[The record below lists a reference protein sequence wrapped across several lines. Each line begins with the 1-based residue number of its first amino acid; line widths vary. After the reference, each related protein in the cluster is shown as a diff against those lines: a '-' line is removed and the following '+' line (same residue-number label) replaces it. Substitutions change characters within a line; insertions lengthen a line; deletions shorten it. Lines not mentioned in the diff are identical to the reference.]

1 MDAHARSRM
10 PPPHQTPKLSSRST
24 PLVPKTPSHM
34 KSPPLT
40 TSHNGNTPHHTSG
53 SISHV
58 LSPKEGGGSTRLKIK
73 SATTPEAK
81 SRLLVKPIPAG
92 VKAQM
97 QRNSNNELLATP
109 SVRLVNRAKTPN
121 YEPTLADEGWMSADS
136 HQVNSNPTMM
146 DFDDYENEMAETEAV
161 LVSVRVRP
169 PNPVELRSD
178 AGCVWTMP
186 EHDQHLLKL
195 AKGTEGTREDR
206 DWIFD
211 RILPPHSDNGRVYG
225 TSARRHV
232 RSAMEGYNA
241 VIFAYGQTASG
252 KTHTLSGSSS
262 EPGIIPLSITDLFSQ
277 IRSTP
282 DREFLLRASY
292 LELYNETIIDL
303 LSPSGSSTGA
313 ELHLSEGK
321 KGVIINGLTEI
332 AVRSELDVKRLLRS
346 GEDRRKVGATDWN
359 SRSSRSH
366 CVFRITIESRSRNSA
381 VEEPPI
387 GARTP
392 GGRLKTAGDKMTRI
406 STLSIIDLAGS
417 EKHTSSK
424 ERNAE
429 GKHINQS
436 LLTLKLVISKL
447 ADLASKR
454 NVTHVPYRDSK
465 LTRLLQN
472 SLSGDALI
480 SVICTVSPSHLNLAE
495 SISTLAFAQGLK
507 RVVLKAQKKEVVDP
521 QALIQQY
528 QNEIAE
534 LRAQLLEK
542 ETVGGNKNERE
553 KNEAMEKRLN
563 ELKSMI
569 LTSVT
574 VNSPDMNDNTAMVPP
589 SPAKMKY
596 PKLEYDRPS
605 AELLEELHAE
615 QLHRAELEDEVAR
628 LKAELATRPIEPN
641 KEIVTL
647 RNEVA
652 ELRLIA
658 DDYERHLLE
667 PSRKVRADVEKEF
680 NDKMKNL
687 ENQLDSK
694 KIWANRLDE
703 NVRFITQENKA
714 LEMRCKEAESKVT
727 QIIEFINLALSPSNS
742 NDHSGLLPISEEES
756 DYASSTPPIFNIN
769 QSDELPALV
778 VTDDFSP
785 SPLMMG
791 NNGKSTLTLSA
802 SKMRATFSQMDL
814 ANFNDKFGT
823 LSMSGR
829 GNNNNGLINKQQH
842 NRGLGISNHKMLR
855 EESNF
860 ALAEIAAGDDDEYY

>member
-1 MDAHARSRM
+1 MDAHARARM
-10 PPPHQTPKLSSRST
+10 PPPHQTPKVSTRST
-24 PLVPKTPSHM
+24 LFAPKTPSHM

-40 TSHNGNTPHHTSG
+40 TSHNSNTPHHSEPLPN
-53 SISHV
+53 I
-58 LSPKEGGGSTRLKIK
+58 LSPKEGGAGSTRLKIK

-81 SRLLVKPIPAG
+81 SRLLVKPIGAR
-92 VKAQM
+92 AQVQHA
-97 QRNSNNELLATP
+97 QRTNSDLLSTP
-109 SVRLVNRAKTPN
+109 SVTLVNRPTTPN
-121 YEPTLADEGWMSADS
+121 YAPTLADEGWMSADTHPIEAS
-136 HQVNSNPTMM
+136 SMM
-146 DFDDYENEMAETEAV
+146 DFDEYENGKAETETEAV

-178 AGCVWTMP
+178 AGSVWTMP
-186 EHDQHLLKL
+186 EHDPHLLKL

-211 RILPPHSDNGRVYG
+211 RILPPHSDNGKVYG

-252 KTHTLSGSSS
+252 KTHTLSGSSM
-262 EPGIIPLSITDLFSQ
+262 EPGIIPLAISDLFSQ

-303 LSPSGSSTGA
+303 LSTVPGA

-321 KGVIINGLTEI
+321 KGVVINGLTEV
-332 AVRSELDVKRLLRS
+332 AVRSEADVKKLLRS

-359 SRSSRSH
+359 ARSSRSH
-366 CVFRITIESRSRNSA
+366 CVFRITIESRSRNPA
-381 VEEPPI
+381 IEEAPI

-392 GGRLKTAGDKMTRI
+392 GGRLKAAGDKMTRI

-480 SVICTVSPSHLNLAE
+480 SVICTVSPSSLNLAE

-521 QALIQQY
+521 HALIQQY

-534 LRAQLLEK
+534 LRAQLREK
-542 ETVGGNKNERE
+542 EMHGGNKTERE

-569 LTSVT
+569 LTSVN
-574 VNSPDMNDNTAMVPP
+574 VNSPNPEDNAAMIPP
-589 SPAKMKY
+589 SPAKMRY

-628 LKAELATRPIEPN
+628 LKAELATRPLEPN
-641 KEIVTL
+641 KEIVEL

-680 NDKMKNL
+680 ADKMKTL

-714 LEMRCKEAESKVT
+714 LEARCLEAESKVH
-727 QIIEFINLALSPSNS
+727 QIIEFINLALSPP
-742 NDHSGLLPISEEES
+742 DPDALLPIPESEEVRELS
-756 DYASSTPPIFNIN
+756 PER
-769 QSDELPALV
+769 ELPTLV
-778 VTDDFSP
+778 VSDDFSP
-785 SPLMMG
+785 SLPSSG
-791 NNGKSTLTLSA
+791 GKSTLTLSA

-823 LSMSGR
+823 LTVSGK
-829 GNNNNGLINKQQH
+829 GKGGK
-842 NRGLGISNHKMLR
+842 GLGIGGMGGSGWGGKMLR
-855 EESNF
+855 EESSF
-860 ALAEIAAGDDDEYY
+860 ALAEVAGDDDDF

>member
-1 MDAHARSRM
+1 MDAHARARM
-10 PPPHQTPKLSSRST
+10 PPPHHTPKLAARSAR
-24 PLVPKTPSHM
+24 PLVPKTPAHL

-40 TSHNGNTPHHTSG
+40 TSNNLNTPHHPHES
-53 SISHV
+53 SLSSV
-58 LSPKEGGGSTRLKIK
+58 LSPKEGGGSVKIK
-73 SATTPEAK
+73 VKSAITPESK
-81 SRLLVKPIPAG
+81 SRLLIKPMGAR
-92 VKAQM
+92 AQ
-97 QRNSNNELLATP
+97 TP
-109 SVRLVNRAKTPN
+109 SVPPLPNHTPSIKLVNRRPFTPDQMK
-121 YEPTLADEGWMSADS
+121 LADEGWMSAEPGEEGF
-136 HQVNSNPTMM
+136 VAGL
-146 DFDDYENEMAETEAV
+146 DDYEEDTAETEAV

-169 PNPVELRSD
+169 PNPVELNSD

-186 EHDQHLLKL
+186 EHDQHIIKL
-195 AKGTEGTREDR
+195 AKGTEGMREDR

-211 RILPPHSDNGRVYG
+211 RILPPHSDNGRTYG

-252 KTHTLSGSSS
+252 KTHTLTGSAM
-262 EPGIIPLSITDLFSQ
+262 EPGIIPLSISDLFAQ

-292 LELYNETIIDL
+292 LELYNETIFDL
-303 LSPSGSSTGA
+303 LSPVPGA
-313 ELHLSEGK
+313 ELHLSESK
-321 KGVIINGLTEI
+321 KGVVINGLTEV
-332 AVRSELDVKRLLRS
+332 AVRTEQEVRKLLRS

-359 SRSSRSH
+359 ARSSRSH
-366 CVFRITIESRSRNSA
+366 CVFRVTIESRARSGGG
-381 VEEPPI
+381 EETPN

-392 GGRLKTAGDKMTRI
+392 GGRLKAAGDKMTRI

-480 SVICTVSPSHLNLAE
+480 SVICTVSPSSLNLAE

-534 LRAQLLEK
+534 LRAQLREK
-542 ETVGGNKNERE
+542 EATGGSKAGSSKNDRAN
-553 KNEAMEKRLN
+553 NEAMEKRLN

-569 LTSVT
+569 LTSVS
-574 VNSPDMNDNTAMVPP
+574 VNSPNPDDQAAMIAP

-628 LKAELATRPIEPN
+628 LKAELAMRPLEPN
-641 KEIVTL
+641 KQIVVL
-647 RNEVA
+647 QNEVS

-680 NDKMKNL
+680 SEKFKTL

-703 NVRFITQENKA
+703 NVRFLTQENKA
-714 LEMRCKEAESKVT
+714 LTSRYEEAEAKVS
-727 QIIEFINLALSPSNS
+727 QIIEFINLALSPPSDDPSSPIRSNQDTS
-742 NDHSGLLPISEEES
+742 PSGQAPLSAI
-756 DYASSTPPIFNIN
+756 PPT
-769 QSDELPALV
+769 LV
-778 VTDDFSP
+778 VSDDFSP
-785 SPLMMG
+785 SPTNQG
-791 NNGKSTLTLSA
+791 GRSTLTLSA

-823 LSMSGR
+823 LTVSGKGR
-829 GNNNNGLINKQQH
+829 GG
-842 NRGLGISNHKMLR
+842 GGGGAGGWGMGKMLR
-855 EESNF
+855 EESSF
-860 ALAEIAAGDDDEYY
+860 GLAEVAGCEDEDEGF

>member
-1 MDAHARSRM
+1 MDGQRARM
-10 PPPHQTPKLSSRST
+10 PMPSQTPKLSSRAR
-24 PLVPKTPSHM
+24 PLNPKTPAHL

-40 TSHNGNTPHHTSG
+40 TSLNSNTPHYPHDPSASGHLTPKEGSG
-53 SISHV
+53 SI
-58 LSPKEGGGSTRLKIK
+58 KLKIK
-73 SATTPEAK
+73 SAITPESK
-81 SRLLVKPIPAG
+81 SRLLVKPLGARAQSSAPATLN
-92 VKAQM
+92 VH
-97 QRNSNNELLATP
+97 TP
-109 SVRLVNRAKTPN
+109 SSRLTSRPVTPLVSRD
-121 YEPTLADEGWMSADS
+121 EVVLADEAWMSSIPGDEGMVAGLDGYE
-136 HQVNSNPTMM
+136 
-146 DFDDYENEMAETEAV
+146 DDPAETEAV

-169 PNPVELRSD
+169 ANSVELQSD
-178 AGCVWTMP
+178 ASCVWTMP
-186 EHDQHLLKL
+186 EHDEHLLKL

-211 RILPPHSDNGRVYG
+211 RILPPPSSNAKVYT

-252 KTHTLSGSSS
+252 KTHTLTGSSI
-262 EPGIIPLSITDLFSQ
+262 EPGIIPLSIADVFSQ

-303 LSPSGSSTGA
+303 LSPVAGA
-313 ELHLSEGK
+313 ELQLSEGK
-321 KGVIINGLTEI
+321 KGVVINGLTEV
-332 AVRSELDVKRLLRS
+332 AVRTEQEVRRLLRS

-359 SRSSRSH
+359 ARSSRSH
-366 CVFRITIESRSRNSA
+366 CVFRVTIESRARSSA
-381 VEEPPI
+381 VDDTPV
-387 GARTP
+387 GVKTP
-392 GGRLKTAGDKMTRI
+392 GGRPKTAERMTRI

-480 SVICTVSPSHLNLAE
+480 SVICTVSPSYLNLAE

-534 LRAQLLEK
+534 LRAQLRDK
-542 ETVGGNKNERE
+542 ELYDGQHAGSSKSDRH
-553 KNEAMEKRLN
+553 KNEAMERRLN

-569 LTSVT
+569 LTSVS
-574 VNSPDMNDNTAMVPP
+574 VNSPGLPDQQQMVPP
-589 SPAKMKY
+589 SPAKMKF

-605 AELLEELHAE
+605 AEVLEELHAE

-628 LKAELATRPIEPN
+628 LKAELATRPMEPD
-641 KEIVTL
+641 KQIVTL
-647 RNEVA
+647 QNEVS

-680 NDKMKNL
+680 AERFKTL

-703 NVRFITQENKA
+703 NVRFLTQENKA
-714 LEMRCKEAESKVT
+714 LMARCNEAEAKVS
-727 QIIEFINLALSPSNS
+727 QIIEFINLALSPSGPS
-742 NDHSGLLPISEEES
+742 SPERHELTASHAPAIPLP
-756 DYASSTPPIFNIN
+756 T
-769 QSDELPALV
+769 LV
-778 VTDDFSP
+778 VSDDFSP
-785 SPLMMG
+785 SPAYG
-791 NNGKSTLTLSA
+791 VGKSTLTLSA

-823 LSMSGR
+823 LSVSGR
-829 GNNNNGLINKQQH
+829 G
-842 NRGLGISNHKMLR
+842 RGGPGAGAGSGQASGGWSGKMLR
-855 EESNF
+855 EESSF
-860 ALAEIAAGDDDEYY
+860 ALAEVAGDDDF

>member
-1 MDAHARSRM
+1 MDAHARARM
-10 PPPHQTPKLSSRST
+10 PPPHQTPKVAARSAR
-24 PLVPKTPSHM
+24 PLVPKTPAHL

-40 TSHNGNTPHHTSG
+40 TSHNLNTPHHPHDAS
-53 SISHV
+53 SSLSSV
-58 LSPKEGGGSTRLKIK
+58 LSPKEGGGSVKIK
-73 SATTPEAK
+73 VKSAITPESK
-81 SRLLVKPIPAG
+81 SRLLIKPMGAR
-92 VKAQM
+92 AQTSSVPPLP
-97 QRNSNNELLATP
+97 NYTP
-109 SVRLVNRAKTPN
+109 SMKLVSNSRRPITPDQMR
-121 YEPTLADEGWMSADS
+121 LADEGWMSA
-136 HQVNSNPTMM
+136 VPGEEG
-146 DFDDYENEMAETEAV
+146 FVAGLDDYEENTAETEAV

-169 PNPVELRSD
+169 PNPIELRSD
-178 AGCVWTMP
+178 TGCVWTMP
-186 EHDQHLLKL
+186 EHDQHIIKL
-195 AKGTEGTREDR
+195 AKGTEGMREDR

-211 RILPPHSDNGRVYG
+211 RILPPDSNNGRTYG

-252 KTHTLSGSSS
+252 KTHTLTGSTM
-262 EPGIIPLSITDLFSQ
+262 EPGIIPLSISDLFAQ

-292 LELYNETIIDL
+292 LELYNETIFDL
-303 LSPSGSSTGA
+303 LSPVAGT
-313 ELHLSEGK
+313 ELHLSESK
-321 KGVIINGLTEI
+321 KGVVINGLTEV
-332 AVRSELDVKRLLRS
+332 AVRTEQEVRKLLRA

-359 SRSSRSH
+359 ARSSRSH
-366 CVFRITIESRSRNSA
+366 CVFRVTIESRARSGA
-381 VEEPPI
+381 VEETPN

-392 GGRLKTAGDKMTRI
+392 GGRLKAAGDKMTRI

-480 SVICTVSPSHLNLAE
+480 SVICTVSPSHINLAE

-534 LRAQLLEK
+534 LRAQLREK
-542 ETVGGNKNERE
+542 EATGGTKSGSSKSDKE
-553 KNEAMEKRLN
+553 KNEAMEKRLS

-569 LTSVT
+569 LTSVS
-574 VNSPDMNDNTAMVPP
+574 VNSPNPDDQSAMIPP

-628 LKAELATRPIEPN
+628 LKAELATRPLEPN
-641 KEIVTL
+641 KQIVVL
-647 RNEVA
+647 QNEVS

-680 NDKMKNL
+680 SEKFKTL

-703 NVRFITQENKA
+703 NVRFLTQENKSLA
-714 LEMRCKEAESKVT
+714 SRCEEAEAKVS
-727 QIIEFINLALSPSNS
+727 QIIEFINLALSPS
-742 NDHSGLLPISEEES
+742 S
-756 DYASSTPPIFNIN
+756 DADSSTSPVRGISDSYDEAPFSASAIPPT
-769 QSDELPALV
+769 LV
-778 VTDDFSP
+778 VSDDFSP
-785 SPLMMG
+785 SPTAHG
-791 NNGKSTLTLSA
+791 GIGGKSTLTLSA

-814 ANFNDKFGT
+814 ASFNDKFGT
-823 LSMSGR
+823 LTVSGKGR
-829 GNNNNGLINKQQH
+829 GGA
-842 NRGLGISNHKMLR
+842 GGGGGWGMGKMLR
-855 EESNF
+855 EESSF
-860 ALAEIAAGDDDEYY
+860 GLAEVAGCEDEDDGF

>member
-1 MDAHARSRM
+1 MDAHARARM
-10 PPPHQTPKLSSRST
+10 PPPHQTPKISSRFA
-24 PLVPKTPSHM
+24 PKTPSHM

-40 TSHNGNTPHHTSG
+40 TSHNGNTPHHPEPLSQ
-53 SISHV
+53 V
-58 LSPKEGGGSTRLKIK
+58 LSPKEGASGSTRLKIK

-81 SRLLVKPIPAG
+81 SRLLVKPIGAR
-92 VKAQM
+92 AQTPH
-97 QRNSNNELLATP
+97 RANDLLSTP
-109 SVRLVNRAKTPN
+109 SVRLVNRSNTPN
-121 YEPTLADEGWMSADS
+121 YEPTLADEGWMSADT
-136 HQVNSNPTMM
+136 HPVEGGMV
-146 DFDDYENEMAETEAV
+146 DFEEYDNELAETEAV

-252 KTHTLSGSSS
+252 KTHTLSGSTM
-262 EPGIIPLSITDLFSQ
+262 EPGIIPLSISDLFSQ

-303 LSPSGSSTGA
+303 LSPTVGA

-321 KGVIINGLTEI
+321 KGVVINGLTEVG
-332 AVRSELDVKRLLRS
+332 VRSESDVKKLLRS

-359 SRSSRSH
+359 ARSSRSH

-381 VEEPPI
+381 IEEAPI

-392 GGRLKTAGDKMTRI
+392 GGRLKAAGEKMTRI

-480 SVICTVSPSHLNLAE
+480 SVICTVSPSSLNLAE

-534 LRAQLLEK
+534 LRAQLREK
-542 ETVGGNKNERE
+542 EIHGGNKNERE
-553 KNEAMEKRLN
+553 KNDAMEKRLN

-569 LTSVT
+569 LTSVN
-574 VNSPDMNDNTAMVPP
+574 VNSPNPEDNTAMIPP

-628 LKAELATRPIEPN
+628 LKAELATRPVEPN
-641 KEIVTL
+641 KEIVGL

-680 NDKMKNL
+680 ADKMKTL

-714 LEMRCKEAESKVT
+714 LEARCLEAESKVH
-727 QIIEFINLALSPSNS
+727 QIIEFINLALSPS
-742 NDHSGLLPISEEES
+742 DPDAL
-756 DYASSTPPIFNIN
+756 PPILE
-769 QSDELPALV
+769 DDREPTPERELPTLV
-778 VTDDFSP
+778 VSDDFSP
-785 SPLMMG
+785 SLPTSG
-791 NNGKSTLTLSA
+791 GKSTLTLSA

-814 ANFNDKFGT
+814 MNFNDKFGT
-823 LSMSGR
+823 LTVSGK
-829 GNNNNGLINKQQH
+829 GKGGK
-842 NRGLGISNHKMLR
+842 GLGIGGWGGKMLR
-855 EESNF
+855 EESSF
-860 ALAEIAAGDDDEYY
+860 ALAEVAGDDDDF

>member
-1 MDAHARSRM
+1 MDAHARARM
-10 PPPHQTPKLSSRST
+10 PPPHQTPKLTARSAR
-24 PLVPKTPSHM
+24 PLVPKTPAHL

-40 TSHNGNTPHHTSG
+40 TSHNLNTPHYPHPHES
-53 SISHV
+53 SLSNV
-58 LSPKEGGGSTRLKIK
+58 LSPKEGGGSVKLKVK
-73 SATTPEAK
+73 SAITPESK
-81 SRLLVKPIPAG
+81 SRLLLKPLGAR
-92 VKAQM
+92 AQTPPVPSLP
-97 QRNSNNELLATP
+97 NHTP
-109 SVRLVNRAKTPN
+109 SIKLVNRRPITPDQMR
-121 YEPTLADEGWMSADS
+121 LADEGWMSA
-136 HQVNSNPTMM
+136 VPGEEG
-146 DFDDYENEMAETEAV
+146 FVAGLDDYEEDAAETEAV

-186 EHDQHLLKL
+186 EHDQHIIKL
-195 AKGTEGTREDR
+195 VKGTEGLREDR

-211 RILPPHSDNGRVYG
+211 RILPPDSNNGRTYS

-252 KTHTLSGSSS
+252 KTHTLTGSAM
-262 EPGIIPLSITDLFSQ
+262 EPGIIPLAISDLFAQ

-303 LSPSGSSTGA
+303 LSPVPGA
-313 ELHLSEGK
+313 ELQLSEGK
-321 KGVIINGLTEI
+321 KGVVINGLTEV
-332 AVRSELDVKRLLRS
+332 AVRTEQEVRKLLRA

-359 SRSSRSH
+359 ARSSRSH
-366 CVFRITIESRSRNSA
+366 CVFRVTIESRARS
-381 VEEPPI
+381 
-387 GARTP
+387 GAIEDTPTGIRTP
-392 GGRLKTAGDKMTRI
+392 GGRLKAAGDKMTRI

-480 SVICTVSPSHLNLAE
+480 SVICTVSPSSLNLAE

-507 RVVLKAQKKEVVDP
+507 RVVLKARKKEVVDP
-521 QALIQQY
+521 HALIQQY
-528 QNEIAE
+528 QTEIAE
-534 LRAQLLEK
+534 LRAQLREK
-542 ETVGGNKNERE
+542 EATGSSRTGSSKSDKE

-574 VNSPDMNDNTAMVPP
+574 VNSPNPDDQAAMIAP

-628 LKAELATRPIEPN
+628 LKAELGTRPLEPN
-641 KEIVTL
+641 KQIVVL
-647 RNEVA
+647 QNEVS

-680 NDKMKNL
+680 AEKFKTL

-703 NVRFITQENKA
+703 NVRFLTQENKA
-714 LEMRCKEAESKVT
+714 LTSRCEEAEAKVS
-727 QIIEFINLALSPSNS
+727 QIIEFINLALSPATE
-742 NDHSGLLPISEEES
+742 DP
-756 DYASSTPPIFNIN
+756 SSPVRSSQGSSYDQVPLSAVPPT
-769 QSDELPALV
+769 LV
-778 VTDDFSP
+778 VSDDFSP
-785 SPLMMG
+785 SPTTHG
-791 NNGKSTLTLSA
+791 GKSTLTLSA

-814 ANFNDKFGT
+814 ASFNNKFGT
-823 LSMSGR
+823 LTVSGKGR
-829 GNNNNGLINKQQH
+829 GG
-842 NRGLGISNHKMLR
+842 GGGAGGWGMGKMLR
-855 EESNF
+855 EESSF
-860 ALAEIAAGDDDEYY
+860 GLAEVAGCEDEDDGF

>member
-1 MDAHARSRM
+1 MDAHARARM
-10 PPPHQTPKLSSRST
+10 PPPHTTPKPTSRFA
-24 PLVPKTPSHM
+24 PKTSSHL

-40 TSHNGNTPHHTSG
+40 TSHNGNMPHHPEG
-53 SISHV
+53 ISHV
-58 LSPKEGGGSTRLKIK
+58 LSPKEGGSVRLKIK

-81 SRLLVKPIPAG
+81 SRVLVKPIGAR
-92 VKAQM
+92 AQTP
-97 QRNSNNELLATP
+97 RSNDLLQTP
-109 SVRLVNRAKTPN
+109 SVRLVSRPVTPN
-121 YEPTLADEGWMSADS
+121 HEPTLADDVWMSADT
-136 HQVNSNPTMM
+136 HAQQTPMM
-146 DFDDYENEMAETEAV
+146 DFEEYEDEMAETEAV

-178 AGCVWTMP
+178 AGCIWTMP

-195 AKGTEGTREDR
+195 AKGTEGMREDR

-211 RILPPHSDNGRVYG
+211 RILPPQSDNSRVYG

-232 RSAMEGYNA
+232 KSAMEGYNA

-252 KTHTLSGSSS
+252 KTHTLSGSSV

-303 LSPSGSSTGA
+303 LSPTPGS

-321 KGVIINGLTEI
+321 KGVVINGLTEC
-332 AVRSELDVKRLLRS
+332 AVRTEGDVKKLLKS

-359 SRSSRSH
+359 ARSSRSH
-366 CVFRITIESRSRNSA
+366 CVFRITIESRARNTA
-381 VEEPPI
+381 IEELPI

-392 GGRLKTAGDKMTRI
+392 GGRLKAAGEKMTRI

-480 SVICTVSPSHLNLAE
+480 SVICTVSPSSLNLAE

-521 QALIQQY
+521 HALIQQY

-534 LRAQLLEK
+534 LRAQLREK
-542 ETVGGNKNERE
+542 ETGGSSSNERE

-574 VNSPDMNDNTAMVPP
+574 VNSPNADDNSTIIPP

-628 LKAELATRPIEPN
+628 LKAELGTRPIEPN
-641 KEIVTL
+641 KEIVNL

-680 NDKMKNL
+680 GEKLKTL

-714 LEMRCKEAESKVT
+714 LEMRCLEAESKVT
-727 QIIEFINLALSPSNS
+727 QIIEFINLALSPS
-742 NDHSGLLPISEEES
+742 SGSLDTALMPIDEERE
-756 DYASSTPPIFNIN
+756 STPTPAG
-769 QSDELPALV
+769 LPTLV
-778 VTDDFSP
+778 VSDDFSP
-785 SPLMMG
+785 SMSDHTG
-791 NNGKSTLTLSA
+791 RSTLTLSA
-802 SKMRATFSQMDL
+802 SQMRATFSQMDL
-814 ANFNDKFGT
+814 ASLNDKFGS
-823 LSMSGR
+823 LSSSV
-829 GNNNNGLINKQQH
+829 NGKKPNGQG
-842 NRGLGISNHKMLR
+842 RGLGISGWNGKMLR
-855 EESNF
+855 EESSF
-860 ALAEIAAGDDDEYY
+860 ALAEVAGDGDDDF